1 MWADWPVKRSPQTPH
16 SYLAFPPV
24 LPITQANIMTGSVDC
39 LKFLASIGGDLLDAG
54 PITEVEEA
62 KAEVEEAE
70 AEAEAEEAEVEAE
83 EEAEALGCLP
93 RYDCI
98 VKFCPVEP
106 KVRFL

>member
-1 MWADWPVKRSPQTPH
+1 
-16 SYLAFPPV
+16 
-24 LPITQANIMTGSVDC
+24 MTGSVDC

-62 KAEVEEAE
+62 EAEVEE

-93 RYDCI
+93 RYECI
-98 VKFCPVEP
+98 VKLCPVEL

>member
-1 MWADWPVKRSPQTPH
+1 
-16 SYLAFPPV
+16 
-24 LPITQANIMTGSVDC
+24 MTGSVDC

-62 KAEVEEAE
+62 EAEVEE

-93 RYDCI
+93 RYECI
-98 VKFCPVEP
+98 VKFCPVEL

>member
-1 MWADWPVKRSPQTPH
+1 
-16 SYLAFPPV
+16 
-24 LPITQANIMTGSVDC
+24 MTGSVDC
-39 LKFLASIGGDLLDAG
+39 LKFLASIGGGLLDVG

-70 AEAEAEEAEVEAE
+70 AEAEEAGAEAEEAEVEAE

-93 RYDCI
+93 RYECI
-98 VKFCPVEP
+98 VKFCPVEL

>member
-1 MWADWPVKRSPQTPH
+1 
-16 SYLAFPPV
+16 
-24 LPITQANIMTGSVDC
+24 MTGSVDC

-70 AEAEAEEAEVEAE
+70 AEAEAEAEEAEVEAE
-83 EEAEALGCLP
+83 EEAGALGCLP